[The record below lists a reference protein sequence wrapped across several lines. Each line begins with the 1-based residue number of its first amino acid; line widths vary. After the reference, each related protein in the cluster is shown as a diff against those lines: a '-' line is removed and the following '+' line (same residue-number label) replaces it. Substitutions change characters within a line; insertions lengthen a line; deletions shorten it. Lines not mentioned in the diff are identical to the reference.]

1 MSLRLEDVTVRY
13 GATDALSDVSF
24 ELGPAERLAVL
35 GPSGSGKSTLL
46 RAVAG
51 LEPLAAG
58 RISWEGNDLAALPAH
73 RRGFGLMFQDYA
85 LFPHRDVRGNVAFG
99 LEMRGDA
106 RAAIDARVAEVLELV
121 GLRGFERRLPSD
133 LSGGEQQRV
142 ALARALAPTPRL
154 LMLDEPLG
162 ALDRALRAELL
173 DELDAIFTRLSMPII
188 YVTHDQE
195 EALAIGDRVCVL
207 RAGVVEALMPPRDLW
222 RSPPNEF
229 VARFLG
235 MANIFMAQT
244 GGNAA
249 QTPWGDVAI
258 ARPLPP
264 GEHRL
269 LLRPDGLVLD
279 DAGPI
284 RGIVR
289 SSSFRGADTRLEVEP
304 DGNGPRLEVILPGSA
319 APEVGEPIR
328 LRAAPEAIVVLP
340 D

>member
-1 MSLRLEDVTVRY
+1 MSLRLEGVTVRY
-13 GATDALSDVSF
+13 GATDAISDVTF
-24 ELGPAERLAVL
+24 EIGPAERVAVL

-51 LEPLAAG
+51 LEPLVAG
-58 RISWEGNDLAALPAH
+58 QISWKGQDLASVPAH
-73 RRGFGLMFQDYA
+73 RRAFGLMFQDYS

-106 RAAIDARVAEVLELV
+106 RSAIDARVAEVLELV
-121 GLRGFERRLPSD
+121 GLSGFERRLPSD
-133 LSGGEQQRV
+133 ISGGEQQRV

-173 DELDAIFTRLSMPII
+173 DELDAIFTRLSLPII

-207 RAGVVEALMPPRDLW
+207 RGGVVEALMPPRELW

-235 MANIFMAQT
+235 MANIFAAQSD
-244 GGNAA
+244 GRDV
-249 QTPWGDVAI
+249 QTPWGGVAV
-258 ARPLPP
+258 ARSLPP

-269 LLRPDGLVLD
+269 LLRPDGLVVD
-279 DAGPI
+279 DSGLI
-284 RGIVR
+284 RGTVR
-289 SSSFRGADTRLEVEP
+289 SSSFRGADTRLEVET
-304 DGNGPRLEVILPGSA
+304 DGSGPSLEVIVPGSA
-319 APEVGEPIR
+319 APEVGETIR
-328 LRAAPEAIVVLP
+328 LRVAPEAIVVLP